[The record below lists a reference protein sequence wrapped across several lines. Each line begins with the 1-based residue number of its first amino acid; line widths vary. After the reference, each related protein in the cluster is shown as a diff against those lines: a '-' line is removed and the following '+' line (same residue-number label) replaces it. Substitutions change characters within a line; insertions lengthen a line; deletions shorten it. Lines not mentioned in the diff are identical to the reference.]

1 MTRKHSTQCWLKLLS
16 WVEVV
21 AWIKSIDSTAESG
34 TIPAR
39 VECRHLPLCEAFCWD
54 RVRILVVSHK
64 GGVGENEF
72 EAFHVIHRKSAHKCV
87 CVCLCDR
94 NVTHTHTLY
103 TLNHIY
109 STHTSFHIVYIVLYY
124 HVASY

>member
-1 MTRKHSTQCWLKLLS
+1 MTRKYSTQCWLKLLS

-39 VECRHLPLCEAFCWD
+39 VECRHLSLCEAFCWD

-72 EAFHVIHRKSAHKCV
+72 EAFHVIHRNSAHKCV
-87 CVCLCDR
+87 CVCVC
-94 NVTHTHTLY
+94 VIETSHTHFIYIESYIQY
-103 TLNHIY
+103 THI
-109 STHTSFHIVYIVLYY
+109 I
-124 HVASY
+124 SYCIYCIMLQHPT